1 MRESAIVRLPFV
13 WLRDYQRGWLRG
25 DLIARV
31 TEWAVLVPVLALI
44 VWIGVYPAAFT
55 GKTET
60 TIEALIAQVQS
71 KSSANR

>member
-1 MRESAIVRLPFV
+1 MTNRGSRGRAATAAAIRSRFV
-13 WLRDYQRGWLRG
+13 
-25 DLIARV
+25 
-31 TEWAVLVPVLALI
+31 VPVLALI

-71 KSSANR
+71 KSGANR